1 MSNLN
6 DVPHSSL
13 PGLINA
19 TRWSRAESF
28 RADPVSIVEA
38 LTTADRDELLV
49 TLLRH
54 IWSPMQNGEGLNDH
68 PRRVFSECNDAAESV
83 VTFLVEREAV

>member
-1 MSNLN
+1 VNLN

-19 TRWSRAESF
+19 TRWSRAESY

-38 LTTADRDELLV
+38 LTTADKDDLIV
-49 TLLRH
+49 TMLRL
-54 IWSPMQNGEGLNDH
+54 IYSQQDDYSITRGCTN
-68 PRRVFSECNDAAESV
+68 AAEAV
-83 VTFLVEREAV
+83 VQFLVEREAV

>member
-1 MSNLN
+1 VNLN

-19 TRWSRAESF
+19 TRWSRAESY

-38 LTTADRDELLV
+38 LTTADKDDLIV
-49 TLLRH
+49 TFLRA
-54 IWSPMQNGEGLNDH
+54 IYSGQDDYSITRACTN
-68 PRRVFSECNDAAESV
+68 AAEAIV
-83 VTFLVEREAV
+83 QFLVEREAV

>member
-1 MSNLN
+1 VNLN

-19 TRWSRAESF
+19 TRWSRAESY

-38 LTTADRDELLV
+38 LTTADKDDLIV
-49 TLLRH
+49 TMLRA
-54 IWSPMQNGEGLNDH
+54 IYSGQDDYSALRACTN
-68 PRRVFSECNDAAESV
+68 AAEAIV
-83 VTFLVEREAV
+83 QFLVERETV

>member
-1 MSNLN
+1 MKRDL
-6 DVPHSSL
+6 PHSSL

-38 LTTADRDELLV
+38 LTTADKDDLIV
-49 TLLRH
+49 TMLRA
-54 IWSPMQNGEGLNDH
+54 IYSGQDDYSALRACTN
-68 PRRVFSECNDAAESV
+68 AAEAIV
-83 VTFLVEREAV
+83 QFLVEREAV

>member
-1 MSNLN
+1 VNLN

-38 LTTADRDELLV
+38 LTTADKDDLIV
-49 TLLRH
+49 TMLRA
-54 IWSPMQNGEGLNDH
+54 IYSGQDDYSALRACTN
-68 PRRVFSECNDAAESV
+68 AAEAIV
-83 VTFLVEREAV
+83 QFLVERETV

>member
-1 MSNLN
+1 MKRDL
-6 DVPHSSL
+6 PHSSL

-38 LTTADRDELLV
+38 LTTADKDDLIV
-49 TLLRH
+49 TWLRL
-54 IWSPMQNGEGLNDH
+54 IYSQQDDYSITSGCRNA
-68 PRRVFSECNDAAESV
+68 SEAV
-83 VTFLVEREAV
+83 VQFLVEREAV

>member
-1 MSNLN
+1 VNLN

-38 LTTADRDELLV
+38 LTTADKDDLIV
-49 TLLRH
+49 TMLRA
-54 IWSPMQNGEGLNDH
+54 IYSGQDDYSALRACTN
-68 PRRVFSECNDAAESV
+68 AAEAIV
-83 VTFLVEREAV
+83 QFLVEREAV

>member
-1 MSNLN
+1 MNLN

-19 TRWSRAESF
+19 TRWSRAESY

-38 LTTADRDELLV
+38 LTAHDKDDLIVTFLRAIYSSQDADSINRAC
-49 TLLRH
+49 T
-54 IWSPMQNGEGLNDH
+54 N
-68 PRRVFSECNDAAESV
+68 AAEAIV
-83 VTFLVEREAV
+83 QFLVEREAV

>member
-38 LTTADRDELLV
+38 LTTADKDDLIV
-49 TLLRH
+49 TILRA
-54 IWSPMQNGEGLNDH
+54 IYSGQDDYSALRACTN
-68 PRRVFSECNDAAESV
+68 AAEAI